1 MSDSTKA
8 QDNQSESPVLTGIG
22 VGRGA
27 VAGPVVRAHPSPTVP
42 ANAPAPEDREA
53 AAKHLKDALSLVAQA
68 MTERAN
74 AASGTLAEVLNAAAE
89 IAQDPDLADMSV
101 DKVMNGANPAQ
112 AITEVAGL
120 YADMFSQA
128 GGYMAERVTDLY
140 SIRDRVVARLLG
152 LPEPGV
158 PTLTKPSVIVAEDL
172 SPADTGALDLSKVLG
187 IVLEQGGPTSHTA
200 IIAKQLG
207 LPCIV
212 RCERAKLLADNDE
225 VALDAAR
232 NTVTVRPDAAV
243 LAGVVHRQQALAA
256 LAVDK
261 SDGATSD
268 GHQVQLLA
276 NIGTD
281 ADAEKLRNEAV
292 QGVGL
297 FRTEVLFLDAQTA
310 PTENDQAAV
319 YAKALDALGDR
330 KVVIRTIDAGA
341 DKPLAFATQPN
352 EENPALG
359 IRAYRLTRIMP
370 ELLDTQLKAIAKA
383 AKESG
388 HEPWVMAPM
397 ISTVGEAEDFAK
409 AARAAGIK
417 KVGVMVEVPSAA
429 IQAEDILKVVDF
441 VSMGTNDLGQYTMA
455 TDRLAGDL
463 ADLLDIWQ
471 PAVLYLVN
479 KTAAAGLTTGKP
491 VGVCGESAGDPL
503 MALVLTGMGV
513 TSLSMAPSAVPA
525 VRYAL
530 KSHTFAECQAIAQA
544 ALSAKTA
551 TQAKDAALA
560 LVKPEVREALALQ

>member
-1 MSDSTKA
+1 MSDSTRPS
-8 QDNQSESPVLTGIG
+8 DNLTESPVLKGIG

-42 ANAPAPEDREA
+42 ANPPAPEDKEA
-53 AAKHLKDALSLVAQA
+53 AAKHLTDALGLVAQS

-74 AASGTLAEVLNAAAE
+74 AATGTLAEVLNAAAE
-89 IAQDPDLADMSV
+89 IAQDPDLIDMSV
-101 DKVMNGANPAQ
+101 DKVMNGMDPAQ

-120 YADMFSQA
+120 YADMFTQA

-140 SIRDRVVARLLG
+140 SIRDRVVARLQG

-158 PTLTKPSVIVAEDL
+158 PTLTKPSVVVAEDL
-172 SPADTGALDLSKVLG
+172 SPADTGALDLSKMLG

-200 IIAKQLG
+200 IIAGQLG

-212 RCERAKLLADNDE
+212 RCPQAKLLADGDE

-232 NTVTVRPDAAV
+232 GTVTVRPDAEV
-243 LAGVVHRQQALAA
+243 LAGVVSRQQALAA

-276 NIGTD
+276 NIGT
-281 ADAEKLRNEAV
+281 AVDAEKLRDEAV

-310 PTENDQAAV
+310 PTEDDQAAV

-397 ISTVGEAEDFAK
+397 IATVGEAEDFAK

-417 KVGVMVEVPSAA
+417 KVGVMIEVPSAA

-455 TDRLAGDL
+455 TDRLCGDL

-479 KTAAAGLTTGKP
+479 RTAQAGVTTGKP

-513 TSLSMAPSAVPA
+513 TSLSMAPKSVPA

-551 TQAKDAALA
+551 TDAKAAALA